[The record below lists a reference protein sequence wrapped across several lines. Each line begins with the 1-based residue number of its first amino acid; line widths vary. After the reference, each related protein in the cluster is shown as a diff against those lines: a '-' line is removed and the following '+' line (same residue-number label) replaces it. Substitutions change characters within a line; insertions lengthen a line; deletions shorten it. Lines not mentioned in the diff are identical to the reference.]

1 MAESIFLFFAAIVNE
16 INLEL
21 IVSPFFIDECNEAS
35 SEETLFLRY
44 INLPMDTNITVSSV
58 LSEAK
63 EHSCISIISRSTFGF
78 LVNTELIF
86 SILIRNVPS
95 SASFLFIFRS
105 FLHLQNDED
114 RN

>member
-44 INLPMDTNITVSSV
+44 INLPMDTHITVSSV
-58 LSEAK
+58 LSEA
-63 EHSCISIISRSTFGF
+63 
-78 LVNTELIF
+78 
-86 SILIRNVPS
+86 
-95 SASFLFIFRS
+95 
-105 FLHLQNDED
+105 
-114 RN
+114 

>member
-95 SASFLFIFRS
+95 SASFLFIF
-105 FLHLQNDED
+105 FQTNKTKFT